1 MAIACWSVLAYRCC
15 ARFIEHRY
23 ADAQYSEPVSD
34 HILWRDRFTSI
45 RDMYVYATPAE
56 LHPRTFACER

>member
-1 MAIACWSVLAYRCC
+1 MLCPVHLS
-15 ARFIEHRY
+15 RY

-45 RDMYVYATPAE
+45 RDMYVHATPAE
-56 LHPRTFACER
+56 FDPRTFACERYTV